1 MTEYKKPSGRA
12 QNQGVKLLIIRD
24 YLYSHTNETHY
35 ATTEAIIKHLAS
47 NGIRADRKT
56 IFSDIKRLRYD
67 YGIEIES
74 KKHYGYRIVEP
85 LFKPNELR
93 LMVDSVQSAKFIT
106 QKEADSLKKKLT
118 SLADVWT
125 KPQLERTAYV
135 NRRIRSKNESVTK
148 HTDEIHN
155 AIQNDNKLS
164 FKYFH
169 FASGIGELKK
179 KYSRCSSESIEWIVS
194 PFALYWSEGNYYLYA
209 YSEAEDKFRYFRIDR
224 MEAIKE
230 IVSARGREGKD
241 QFSKKT
247 LTTSRE
253 YTQFKMFQGTKVVAT
268 LEGKNSI
275 LDAVIDEFGKEIMY
289 TPSEDGKGFRAN
301 VPVELSP
308 TFYAWVSTFGKNVKI
323 VAPTEAVDGMKKFL
337 EKALTVYE

>member
-1 MTEYKKPSGRA
+1 
-12 QNQGVKLLIIRD
+12 
-24 YLYSHTNETHY
+24 
-35 ATTEAIIKHLAS
+35 
-47 NGIRADRKT
+47 
-56 IFSDIKRLRYD
+56 
-67 YGIEIES
+67 
-74 KKHYGYRIVEP
+74 
-85 LFKPNELR
+85 
-93 LMVDSVQSAKFIT
+93 
-106 QKEADSLKKKLT
+106 
-118 SLADVWT
+118 
-125 KPQLERTAYV
+125 
-135 NRRIRSKNESVTK
+135 
-148 HTDEIHN
+148 
-155 AIQNDNKLS
+155 
-164 FKYFH
+164 
-169 FASGIGELKK
+169 
-179 KYSRCSSESIEWIVS
+179 
-194 PFALYWSEGNYYLYA
+194 
-209 YSEAEDKFRYFRIDR
+209 